1 MALPSSG
8 PLSIGDIR
16 NEQVNNGGFASSY
29 SLRQLSSNAGKSTP
43 DAISEF
49 YGYSAG
55 FLYKYDGL
63 TLVSSTTPFCEAVMK
78 NRVLT
83 IRRFTIY
90 IVDNSCN
97 PITSHPNYTFTV
109 SITSN
114 NSGGR
119 NENITINNGSSSNY
133 TTYVAID
140 ACDTNNQET
149 VTITNSDG
157 LTQCSL

>member
-8 PLSIGDIR
+8 TIKISEIRSELSTT
-16 NEQVNNGGFASSY
+16 NG
-29 SLRQLSSNAGKSTP
+29 SLRFLSNLAGKSTP
-43 DAISEF
+43 DAMSEF

-133 TTYVAID
+133 TTYVATD
-140 ACDTNNQET
+140 ACDTNNVET
-149 VTITNSDG
+149 VIITSVPSG
-157 LTQCSL
+157 GQLCEL